1 MQEIPSIAKLKKQA
15 KQNKKISGLKLSQ
28 EQQKIAK
35 QLGYTSWESL
45 LKKHP
50 QETKICLS
58 LETALPVEGLDN
70 FDGLG
75 YPNFE
80 LQWNGCNLGIICG
93 EAGTGKTV
101 LLVTL
106 LERLVKQGHNITI
119 IDACTYGMESLVAQK
134 EAGAPY
140 HDLGSIMNSRLLML
154 YPEQVKS
161 ITVGDSF
168 PSASPNEI
176 VVVDDCLYQYA
187 NERRN
192 TELKMELEKY
202 VLAGGITLL
211 SLQNI
216 SELTDLIKLHENVK
230 PDHIEKMV
238 GFVLDK
244 SRANL
249 TDLAKHEPFKSN
261 PAILNLNS
269 RRGNGSWLIASYP
282 GTEQEIMSIG
292 VSPYFDPEAIHNF
305 LNEIC

>member
-1 MQEIPSIAKLKKQA
+1 MSSINGVITRLKIVIFDSGYATIILLFIQKYGGGYLMLYKHKRLFYGYVLVMLSA
-15 KQNKKISGLKLSQ
+15 VLLSVIAVMLVTSSLNTKVFDLLHSDSVSVSISGN
-28 EQQKIAK
+28 
-35 QLGYTSWESL
+35 ES
-45 LKKHP
+45 
-50 QETKICLS
+50 
-58 LETALPVEGLDN
+58 
-70 FDGLG
+70 
-75 YPNFE
+75 PN
-80 LQWNGCNLGIICG
+80 
-93 EAGTGKTV
+93 KT
-101 LLVTL
+101 
-106 LERLVKQGHNITI
+106 
-119 IDACTYGMESLVAQK
+119 CTYGMESLVAQK

-154 YPEQVKS
+154 YPEEVKS